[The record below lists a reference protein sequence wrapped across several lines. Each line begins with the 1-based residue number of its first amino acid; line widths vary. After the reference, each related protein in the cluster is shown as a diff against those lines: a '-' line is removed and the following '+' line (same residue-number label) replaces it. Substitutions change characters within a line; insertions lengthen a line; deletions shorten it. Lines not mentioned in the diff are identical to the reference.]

1 MADGMARGTADGA
14 AAERWRVRVDRGL
27 CVGSGMCA
35 GSAPGAFALDAGRRS
50 RPLAEETDPSEAV
63 LAAAETCPVE
73 AITISRPDTGEP
85 VFPPDE

>member
-1 MADGMARGTADGA
+1 M
-14 AAERWRVRVDRGL
+14 AAERWHVRVDRGL

-35 GSAPGAFALDAGRRS
+35 GSAPGAFALDAGHRS
-50 RPLAEETDPSEAV
+50 RPLAEETDPSEEV

-73 AITISRPDTGEP
+73 AITISRPDTGET

>member
-1 MADGMARGTADGA
+1 M
-14 AAERWRVRVDRGL
+14 AAERWRVEVDRGL
-27 CVGSGMCA
+27 CVGSGMCE

-50 RPLAEETDPSEAV
+50 RPRAQETDASEDV

-73 AITISRPDTGEP
+73 AITLSRPDTGEK